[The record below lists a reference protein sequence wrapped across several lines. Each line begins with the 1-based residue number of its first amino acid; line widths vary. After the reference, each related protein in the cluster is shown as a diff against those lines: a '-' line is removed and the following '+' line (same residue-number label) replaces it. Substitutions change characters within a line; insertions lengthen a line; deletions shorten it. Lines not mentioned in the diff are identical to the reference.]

1 MKLFYQLICV
11 IFFAFS
17 SQLSAAELDQ
27 SLQDAQFYFLID
39 ADTKEVLLAKN
50 PDIRI
55 PPSSMTKMMTA
66 YVVFDQVQKGRI
78 SLDNQCLIG
87 KDAWRKSGSSMFLNY
102 GDVVRIEDLIRG
114 LLAISGNDAAVALA
128 ESTGNGIDNFVGLM
142 NAKAVEIGLKNSH
155 FQNPHGLYDPEHY
168 MSVRD
173 LATLGSSIYQN
184 FPQYL
189 HYFGIP
195 EFTYRGIKQY
205 NHNPLIVENYDGV
218 IGGKTGFTN
227 QGGYGVTNIVKHE
240 NRTLVAVVNRSRT
253 PKLRAA
259 AITALMDYGFEN
271 YKKIT
276 LFEKGQTVT
285 TLKTWLGDKSEVS
298 VSMNQQ
304 IAFNLPRDQ
313 SIDSVKVKVK
323 YKTPLYTPIAKG
335 AQVATLLVEVAGYKN
350 FEFPLFADEAV
361 EKAGYFKRI
370 NQILRYK
377 LSNFFNK
384 IS

>member
-1 MKLFYQLICV
+1 MKIFYKILCV
-11 IFFAFS
+11 LLLAYS
-17 SQLSAAELDQ
+17 SSLGAQELDQ

-50 PDIRI
+50 ADVRI

-66 YVVFDQVQKGRI
+66 YVVFDQIKKGRI

-102 GDVVRIEDLIRG
+102 GDVVTIEELVKG

-128 ESTGNGIDNFVGLM
+128 ESTGNGIENFVDLM
-142 NAKAVEIGLKNSH
+142 NAKAQEIGLKNSH
-155 FQNPHGLYDPEHY
+155 FQNPHGLYDANHY

-173 LATLGSSIYQN
+173 LGALGVSIYQN
-184 FPQYL
+184 LPQYL

-195 EFTYRGIKQY
+195 EFTYRRIKQY
-205 NHNPLIVENYDGV
+205 NHNPLILNQYDGV

-240 NRTLVAVVNRSRT
+240 NRTLVAVVNKSKT

-276 LFEKGQTVT
+276 LFEKSQEVAQ
-285 TLKTWLGDKSEVS
+285 LPTWLGSKSKVKVAS
-298 VSMNQQ
+298 NQQ
-304 IAFNLPRDQ
+304 IAFNMPRQKSLDE
-313 SIDSVKVKVK
+313 VKVFIK
-323 YKTPLYTPIAKG
+323 YKNPLYTPIEKG
-335 AQVATLLVEVAGYKN
+335 LQLATLYVEVRGYKN
-350 FEFPLFADEAV
+350 FEYPLFAQE
-361 EKAGYFKRI
+361 EIKKAGYFKRI
-370 NQILRYK
+370 NQVLRYK
-377 LSNFFNK
+377 FSQLFN
-384 IS
+384 

>member
-1 MKLFYQLICV
+1 MKIFYQLIFV
-11 IFFAFS
+11 VFVALAP
-17 SQLSAAELDQ
+17 QLRAAELDQ

-50 PDIRI
+50 PDVRI

-66 YVVFDQVQKGRI
+66 YVVFDQIKKGRI
-78 SLDNQCLIG
+78 SLNNQCLIG

-102 GDVVRIEDLIRG
+102 GDVVSIEELLRG

-128 ESTGNGIDNFVGLM
+128 ESTGNGIDNFVEMM
-142 NAKAVEIGLKNSH
+142 NDKAQEIGLKNSH
-155 FQNPHGLYDPEHY
+155 FQNPHGLYDPNHY

-173 LATLGSSIYQN
+173 LGTLGVSIYQN
-184 FPQYL
+184 LPQYL
-189 HYFGIP
+189 SYFGIP
-195 EFTYRGIKQY
+195 EFTYRHIKQY
-205 NHNPLIVENYDGV
+205 NHNPLILIQYDGV

-227 QGGYGVTNIVKHE
+227 QGGYGVTNIVKHN
-240 NRTLVAVVNRSRT
+240 NRTLVAVVNRSKT

-259 AITALMDYGFEN
+259 AIEALMNYGFEN

-285 TLKTWLGDKSEVS
+285 SLKTWLGAKSAVRVATKEQV
-298 VSMNQQ
+298 
-304 IAFNLPRDQ
+304 AFNLPREK

-335 AQVATLLVEVAGYKN
+335 EQVATMYVEVAGYRD
-350 FEFPLFADEAV
+350 FEYPLFAEEAID
-361 EKAGYFKRI
+361 KAGYFKRI

-377 LSNFFNK
+377 LSN
-384 IS
+384 IIQ

>member
-1 MKLFYQLICV
+1 MKVFFQLICLV
-11 IFFAFS
+11 LFAVS
-17 SQLSAAELDQ
+17 SQLNAAELDQ

-50 PDIRI
+50 PDVRI

-66 YVVFDQVQKGRI
+66 YVVFDQVQKGHI
-78 SLDNQCLIG
+78 SLNNQCLIG

-102 GDVVRIEDLIRG
+102 GDVVTIEELVRG

-128 ESTGNGIDNFVGLM
+128 ESTGNGIDNFVGFM
-142 NAKAVEIGLKNSH
+142 NEKARELGLTNSH
-155 FQNPHGLYDPEHY
+155 FQNPHGLYDPNHY

-173 LATLGSSIYQN
+173 LGTLGINIYKN

-189 HYFGIP
+189 SYFGIP

-218 IGGKTGFTN
+218 IGGKTGYTT
-227 QGGYGVTNIVKHE
+227 QGGYGVTNIARHE
-240 NRTLVAVVNRSRT
+240 NRTLVAVVNKSKT
-253 PKLRAA
+253 PKMRAA

-276 LFEKGQTVT
+276 LFEKGQTVA
-285 TLKTWLGDKSEVS
+285 TLKTWLGDKSEIS

-304 IAFNLPRDQ
+304 IAFNLPREK
-313 SIDSVKVKVK
+313 SLDSVKVKVK
-323 YKTPLYTPIAKG
+323 YKTPLYTPIKKG
-335 AQVATLLVEVAGYKN
+335 EQVATLLVEVGGYKN
-350 FEFPLFADEAV
+350 FEYPLFADEEV

-377 LSNFFNK
+377 ISNFFNK
-384 IS
+384 IF

>member
-1 MKLFYQLICV
+1 MKIFYQLIFV
-11 IFFAFS
+11 VFVALAP
-17 SQLSAAELDQ
+17 QLRAAELDQ

-50 PDIRI
+50 PDVRI

-66 YVVFDQVQKGRI
+66 YVVFDQIKKGRI
-78 SLDNQCLIG
+78 SLNNQCLIG

-102 GDVVRIEDLIRG
+102 GDVVSIEELLRG

-128 ESTGNGIDNFVGLM
+128 ESTGNGIDNFVAMM
-142 NAKAVEIGLKNSH
+142 NAKAQEIGLKNSH
-155 FQNPHGLYDPEHY
+155 FQNPHGLYDPNHY

-173 LATLGSSIYQN
+173 LGTLGVSIYQN
-184 FPQYL
+184 LPQYL
-189 HYFGIP
+189 SYFGIP
-195 EFTYRGIKQY
+195 EFTYRHIKQY
-205 NHNPLIVENYDGV
+205 NHNPLILSQYDGV

-227 QGGYGVTNIVKHE
+227 QGGYGVTNIVKHD
-240 NRTLVAVVNRSRT
+240 NRTLVAVVNRSKT

-259 AITALMDYGFEN
+259 AIAALMDYGFEN

-276 LFEKGQTVT
+276 LFEKGQIVT
-285 TLKTWLGDKSEVS
+285 SLKTWLGEKSAVNVS
-298 VSMNQQ
+298 TKEQV
-304 IAFNLPRDQ
+304 AFNLPREK

-335 AQVATLLVEVAGYKN
+335 ERVATMYVEVAGYRD
-350 FEFPLFADEAV
+350 FEYPLFAEEPID
-361 EKAGYFKRI
+361 KAGYFKRI

-377 LSNFFNK
+377 FSN
-384 IS
+384 ILQ

>member
-1 MKLFYQLICV
+1 MKIFYQLTCF

-17 SQLSAAELDQ
+17 LQSHAAQLDQ

-39 ADTKEVLLAKN
+39 ADTQEVLLAKN

-66 YVVFDQVQKGRI
+66 YVVFDQVKKGRI

-102 GDVVRIEDLIRG
+102 GDVVSIEELVRG

-142 NAKAVEIGLKNSH
+142 NSKAAELGLKNSH
-155 FQNPHGLYDPEHY
+155 FQNPHGLYDPNHY

-173 LATLGSSIYQN
+173 LATLGAGIYHN

-195 EFTYRGIKQY
+195 EFTYRSIKQY
-205 NHNPLIVENYDGV
+205 NHNPLIVEKYDGV
-218 IGGKTGFTN
+218 IGGKTGYTN

-240 NRTLVAVVNRSRT
+240 NRTLVAVVNKSKT

-276 LFEKGQTVT
+276 LFEKNQAVT
-285 TLKTWLGDKSEVS
+285 SLKTWLGDKSEIFAS
-298 VSMNQQ
+298 TNQQ
-304 IAFNLPRDQ
+304 VAFNLLREK
-313 SIDSVKVKVK
+313 SLNAVKVKVK
-323 YKTPLYTPIAKG
+323 YKTPIYTPIAKG

-350 FEFPLFADEAV
+350 FEYPLFADEAV

-377 LSNFFNK
+377 ISNFFNK